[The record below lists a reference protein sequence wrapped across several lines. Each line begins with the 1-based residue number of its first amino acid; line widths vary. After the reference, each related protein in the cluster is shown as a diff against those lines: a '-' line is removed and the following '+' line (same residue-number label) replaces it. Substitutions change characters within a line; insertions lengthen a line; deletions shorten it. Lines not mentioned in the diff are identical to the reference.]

1 MMDTAVCE
9 ICLQKKCCFFFSVC
23 VCVCFDFTATEF
35 ILIIYNCSIRWLKQ
49 VIDFTGFAQ
58 IFGSKIQDFFQTFF
72 QTIIRFSRL
81 KVITEICDQ

>member
-1 MMDTAVCE
+1 MWNLSSEKNNVV
-9 ICLQKKCCFFFSVC
+9 FFS

>member
-1 MMDTAVCE
+1 MWNLSSEKM
-9 ICLQKKCCFFFSVC
+9 LFFFS

-35 ILIIYNCSIRWLKQ
+35 ILIISNCSIRWLKQ